1 MILIADSGATKTDWC
16 LLAENGTEMLF
27 KTQGI
32 SPHYQTS
39 EEITATVKAEL
50 LPQLQDLIPAE
61 IYFYGTGC
69 SSAKS
74 REIVAKGFRTA
85 FPVTTTIAIDHDL
98 IAAARALC
106 GREEGIACIL
116 GTGSNSCHFKDGK
129 IAYNVPNLGFI
140 LGDEGS
146 GGYLGKRLIQAFLNL
161 ELPAEVH
168 RKFKETYNLEHEEI
182 IHTVYTK
189 PFPNRFLATFA
200 KFLGENRENPF
211 IANLIHTGINDFFRK
226 NITRYTGYENLPVH
240 FLGSIAYHFS
250 PELKEIAKSHNV
262 TIGKIIKTPME
273 GLIEY
278 HLKK

>member
-1 MILIADSGATKTDWC
+1 MKLIADSGATKTDWC
-16 LLAENGTEMLF
+16 LLDDNGAETIF

-39 EEITATVKAEL
+39 EEITATVKTEL
-50 LPQLQDLIPAE
+50 LPQLKDLVPAE
-61 IYFYGTGC
+61 LFFYGTGC
-69 SSAKS
+69 SSYKS
-74 REIVAKGFRTA
+74 KAIVLRGLQAV
-85 FPVTTTIAIDHDL
+85 FPDTKIEVDHDL

-161 ELPAEVH
+161 ELPTELHEKVKA
-168 RKFKETYNLEHEEI
+168 TYNLTHDDI

-189 PFPNRFLATFA
+189 PFPNRFLATFT
-200 KFLGENRENPF
+200 KFLGENRQHPF
-211 IANLIHTGINDFFRK
+211 LAKLIHTGLNDFFVK
-226 NITRYTGYENLPVH
+226 NIIRYKDHQTLPVH
-240 FLGSIAYHFS
+240 FLGSIAYHFNT
-250 PELKEIAKSHNV
+250 ELKEIAASHNI
-262 TIGKIIKTPME
+262 TIGRIIKTPME

-278 HLKK
+278 HS

>member
-16 LLAENGTEMLF
+16 LLSESGAETIF

-39 EEITATVKAEL
+39 EAIAGTVRTEL
-50 LPQLQDLIPAE
+50 LPQLKELVPTE
-61 IYFYGTGC
+61 IFFYGTGC
-69 SSAKS
+69 SSDKS
-74 REIVAKGFRTA
+74 KEIVVQGLRAV
-85 FPVTTTIAIDHDL
+85 FPNTRIEVDHDL

-129 IAYNVPNLGFI
+129 IAHNVPNLGFI

-161 ELPAEVH
+161 ELPAELH
-168 RKFKETYNLEHEEI
+168 EKFKATYNLTHEEI

-189 PFPNRFLATFA
+189 PFPNRYLATFA
-200 KFLGENRENPF
+200 KFLGENREHPF
-211 IANLIHTGINDFFRK
+211 VAKLIHTGINDFFIK
-226 NITRYTGYENLPVH
+226 NITRYQDHQKLPVH
-240 FLGSIAYHFS
+240 FLGSIAYHFNA
-250 PELKEIAKSHNV
+250 ELKEIAASHNV
-262 TIGKIIKTPME
+262 TIGRIIKTPME
-273 GLIEY
+273 GLIQY
-278 HLKK
+278 HS

>member
-16 LLAENGTEMLF
+16 LLDKKGTETSI

-39 EEITATVKAEL
+39 EEIAATVKAEL
-50 LPQLQDLIPAE
+50 LPQLGEVIPAE
-61 IYFYGTGC
+61 IFFYGTGC
-69 SSAKS
+69 SSDKS
-74 REIVAKGFRTA
+74 KAIVTKGLREA
-85 FPVTTTIAIDHDL
+85 FPETEIAVDHDL

-161 ELPAEVH
+161 ELPGQLHE
-168 RKFKETYNLEHEEI
+168 KFKGAYNLSHEEI

-189 PFPNRFLATFA
+189 PFPNRYLATFA
-200 KFLGENRENPF
+200 KFLGENREDPF
-211 IANLIHTGINDFFRK
+211 LAKLIHTGINDFFLK
-226 NITRYTGYENLPVH
+226 NITRYQDHQKLPVH
-240 FLGSIAYHFS
+240 FLGSIAYHFNA
-250 PELKEIAKSHNV
+250 ELKAIAASHNV
-262 TIGKIIKTPME
+262 SIGRIIKTPME
-273 GLIEY
+273 GLIAY
-278 HLKK
+278 HT

>member
-16 LLAENGTEMLF
+16 LLSEKGAETIY

-39 EEITATVKAEL
+39 EAISATVKTEL
-50 LPQLQDLIPAE
+50 LPQLQGLVPNE
-61 IYFYGTGC
+61 IFFYGTGC
-69 SSAKS
+69 SSDKS
-74 REIVAKGFRTA
+74 KEIVAQGLRSV
-85 FPVTTTIAIDHDL
+85 FPQTKIAVDHDL

-161 ELPAEVH
+161 ELPEDLH
-168 RKFKETYNLEHEEI
+168 QKFKATYNLSHEEI

-189 PFPNRFLATFA
+189 PFPNRYLATFA
-200 KFLGENRENPF
+200 RFIGDNRDHPFL
-211 IANLIHTGINDFFRK
+211 AKLIYNGINDFFIK
-226 NITRYTGYENLPVH
+226 NITRYPEHKTLPVH
-240 FLGSIAYHFS
+240 FLGSIAYYFNA
-250 PELKEIAKSHNV
+250 ELREIAASHNV
-262 TIGKIIKTPME
+262 TIGRILKTPME

-278 HLKK
+278 HS

>member
-16 LLAENGTEMLF
+16 LLDKNGTETIL

-39 EEITATVKAEL
+39 EAIATTVKTEL
-50 LPQLQDLIPAE
+50 LPQLNELVPTE
-61 IYFYGTGC
+61 IFFYGTGC
-69 SSAKS
+69 SSDKS
-74 REIVAKGFRTA
+74 KEIVTKGLREI
-85 FPVTTTIAIDHDL
+85 FPETVIAVDHDL

-116 GTGSNSCHFKDGK
+116 GTGSNSCHFKDGE

-161 ELPAEVH
+161 ELPTEL
-168 RKFKETYNLEHEEI
+168 REKFKLTYNITHEEI

-189 PFPNRFLATFA
+189 PFPNR
-200 KFLGENRENPF
+200 
-211 IANLIHTGINDFFRK
+211 
-226 NITRYTGYENLPVH
+226 
-240 FLGSIAYHFS
+240 
-250 PELKEIAKSHNV
+250 
-262 TIGKIIKTPME
+262 
-273 GLIEY
+273 
-278 HLKK
+278 

>member
-1 MILIADSGATKTDWC
+1 MKLIADSGATKTDWC
-16 LLAENGTEMLF
+16 LLDENGTQTIY

-39 EEITATVKAEL
+39 EEIAATVNTEL
-50 LPQLQDLIPAE
+50 VPQLQGIVPTE
-61 IYFYGTGC
+61 IFFYGTGA
-69 SSAKS
+69 SSDKS
-74 REIVAKGFRTA
+74 REIVTKGLRA
-85 FPVTTTIAIDHDL
+85 VFPETKIAVDHDL

-161 ELPAEVH
+161 ELPADLHE
-168 RKFKETYNLEHEEI
+168 KFKATYNLSHEDI

-189 PFPNRFLATFA
+189 PFPNRYLATFA
-200 KFLGENRENPF
+200 KFLGENREHPF
-211 IANLIHTGINDFFRK
+211 LAKLIHTGINDFFLK
-226 NITRYTGYENLPVH
+226 NITRYKEHQTLPVH
-240 FLGSIAYHFS
+240 FLGSIAYHFNA
-250 PELKEIAKSHNV
+250 ELKEIAASHHV
-262 TIGKIIKTPME
+262 TIGRIIKTPME
-273 GLIEY
+273 GLVGY
-278 HLKK
+278 HS